1 MILGPHLQRLPP
13 ERHDAFVEAVAESLG
28 PRPVI
33 DYVRLNMLATRA

>member
-1 MILGPHLQRLPP
+1 MVKLQRLPP

-28 PRPVI
+28 PHPVI